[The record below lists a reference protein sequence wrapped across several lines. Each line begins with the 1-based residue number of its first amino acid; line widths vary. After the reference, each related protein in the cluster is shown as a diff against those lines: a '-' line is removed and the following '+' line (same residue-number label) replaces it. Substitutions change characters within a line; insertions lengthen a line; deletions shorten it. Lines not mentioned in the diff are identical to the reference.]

1 MILRIILTLILLLS
15 SSAVIA
21 LSISEDEN
29 SLQVT
34 SLMSAVIDGD
44 VQSVDFFSKSDNE
57 KINEK
62 NIGGA
67 SALALA
73 CRKDNAEIVKILINS
88 GAIVNNIDNEGW
100 TPLMRA
106 ANSGNYEIVDLLLT
120 AKADVTKLNSE
131 KEGALVQA
139 AKSGCVKCFTAIFA
153 KFDLTH
159 FITTEQLKLQLNSS
173 FAVAKK
179 QGNIELQNI
188 ITTQLGLIVDEK
200 TQESKLDEDFKIVEN
215 NFAVEEVVKPHKK
228 SFKKSKK
235 NFTFKANQAKQE
247 REKKAALKYES
258 NAENNDAKNFVFK
271 ESNEKI
277 PAVKESPKAIKAAS
291 KAIVEDNKT
300 KKFNF
305 QTGQEKLD
313 KPVESLPEKS
323 VEMQIEKTVE
333 KPAATIEKP
342 VAAKIV
348 KKDKYLEFEEN
359 TVKKFIF
366 NKAQ

>member
-1 MILRIILTLILLLS
+1 MILRIILTFILLFS

-29 SLQVT
+29 SLQIT

-44 VQSVDFFSKSDNE
+44 VQTVDFFSKSDNE

-73 CRKDNAEIVKILINS
+73 CRKDNVEIVKILINS
-88 GAIVNNIDNEGW
+88 GANVNNIDNEGW

-120 AKADVTKLNSE
+120 AKADVTKLNLE

-159 FITTEQLKLQLNSS
+159 FITTQQLKSQLNSS
-173 FAVAKK
+173 FALAKK

-200 TQESKLDEDFKIVEN
+200 TQELKLDENFKIIEN
-215 NFAVEEVVKPHKK
+215 NFAPEEAVKSPKK
-228 SFKKSKK
+228 LFKKSNKK
-235 NFTFKANQAKQE
+235 FIFKANQAK
-247 REKKAALKYES
+247 KAAIKSEIV
-258 NAENNDAKNFVFK
+258 AENNNAKNFVFK
-271 ESNEKI
+271 ESNGKM
-277 PAVKESPKAIKAAS
+277 PAVKESPKAIQSES
-291 KAIVEDNKT
+291 KAVVENNKA

-305 QTGQEKLD
+305 KTGGEKLE
-313 KPVESLPEKS
+313 KPVENLPEKS
-323 VEMQIEKTVE
+323 AEMQLEKNAE

-348 KKDKYLEFEEN
+348 KKDNYLEFEEN
-359 TVKKFIF
+359 TGKKFMF
-366 NKAQ
+366 KKER